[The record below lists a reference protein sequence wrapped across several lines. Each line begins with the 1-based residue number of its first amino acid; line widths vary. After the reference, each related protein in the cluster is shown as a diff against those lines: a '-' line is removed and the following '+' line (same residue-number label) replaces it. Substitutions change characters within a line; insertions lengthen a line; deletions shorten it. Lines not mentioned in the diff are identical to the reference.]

1 MRGLMVALLLL
12 IPLRAGAVDCRDMDF
27 DGASFTLCDVTA
39 GEDLRLFL
47 NDPAGAPLGS
57 FAAVGADLAA
67 RGETLTFA
75 MNAGMYQ
82 PDLSPVGLFVQ
93 DGVERAS
100 IVTADGP
107 GNFGLLPNGVFCIL
121 PGGQGF
127 AVVESRA
134 FAKRG
139 TGCLHASQSGPMLVI
154 GGGLHPGFIAASPST
169 YRRNGVGVSAD
180 GQRAVFA
187 ISNTAVNFHL
197 FARLFRDGLGLP
209 DALYFDG
216 SISRLYAP
224 DLGRRDAGF
233 AMGPMVGVV
242 VGD

>member
-1 MRGLMVALLLL
+1 MRALTLVLALLV
-12 IPLRAGAVDCRDMDF
+12 PGVAGAVECRDATF
-27 DGASFTLCDVTA
+27 DGASFTVCEVAA

-47 NDPAGAPLGS
+47 NDAAGAPY
-57 FAAVGADLAA
+57 GAFSAIETDLAA
-67 RGETLTFA
+67 QGQHLGFA

-82 PDLSPVGLFVQ
+82 PDLSPVGLFVEN
-93 DGVERAS
+93 GVERAA
-100 IVTADGP
+100 IVTSDGP

-121 PGGQGF
+121 PGGAGF
-127 AVVESRA
+127 AVVESRR
-134 FAKRG
+134 FADSG
-139 TGCLHASQSGPMLVI
+139 PACQYASQSGPMLVL
-154 GGGLHPGFIAASPST
+154 GGELHPRFIAASPST
-169 YRRNGVGVSAD
+169 HRRNGVGVTAD

-187 ISNTAVNFHL
+187 ISNEQVNFHL
-197 FARLFRDGLGLP
+197 FARFFRDALELP

-242 VGD
+242 VPD